1 MSNENEGTLQ
11 KLKALALGDKQPR
24 TDTLELGPEMIAA
37 QDPKDIDDL
46 DMHDEGIEITAEAQ
60 IEADVEDAE
69 ELTAPPPPPV
79 PTPRSQPMTVDQPE
93 MPREIA
99 DTERDSVTAD
109 ETVSLDRLMKG
120 DLYPRL
126 SMPLSMAS
134 DYDLMNAALRDGRL
148 RIDAVEGQPTLV
160 MTDQSIRSL
169 VEDEK
174 RAASEVISRID
185 KAGEDIA
192 ELERRLASAKA
203 AKAHDLETASRHSER
218 IRQLQKHIEG
228 K

>member
-1 MSNENEGTLQ
+1 MTEHDIPKS
-11 KLKALALGDKQPR
+11 KA
-24 TDTLELGPEMIAA
+24 TSS
-37 QDPKDIDDL
+37 
-46 DMHDEGIEITAEAQ
+46 EA
-60 IEADVEDAE
+60 
-69 ELTAPPPPPV
+69 T
-79 PTPRSQPMTVDQPE
+79 SGFY
-93 MPREIA
+93 
-99 DTERDSVTAD
+99 
-109 ETVSLDRLMKG
+109 DRLMKG

-203 AKAHDLETASRHSER
+203 TL
-218 IRQLQKHIEG
+218 
-228 K
+228 

>member
-185 KAGEDIA
+185 KVGEDIA

-203 AKAHDLETASRHSER
+203 AKAHDLETASQHSER

>member
-203 AKAHDLETASRHSER
+203 AKAHDLETASQHSER

>member
-24 TDTLELGPEMIAA
+24 TDTLELGPEMIVA

-203 AKAHDLETASRHSER
+203 AKAHDLETASQHSER